1 MKYSSW
7 DTTGGCSLRN
17 IRCLFPSNIKYYKF
31 TITKPPYSSSIYLN
45 CVFRFWSFFFTS
57 LHLNRKCCLSQI
69 FQIRDWDGLTYFWGP
84 RIIFLAAGLC
94 MCVYAPSVKKKRTI
108 YFNLSYCTEIKMVPI
123 IMDYCLFQ
131 FDSLKFFFYM
141 GSLYLTS
148 IFFNVNPQIFQRNRK
163 VHLSNCQETNFHNI
177 SNINLIFIRH
187 RNYS

>member
-1 MKYSSW
+1 MCFDFDHSF
-7 DTTGGCSLRN
+7 L
-17 IRCLFPSNIKYYKF
+17 LFY
-31 TITKPPYSSSIYLN
+31 IYT
-45 CVFRFWSFFFTS
+45 W
-57 LHLNRKCCLSQI
+57 NRKCCLSQI

-131 FDSLKFFFYM
+131 FDSLKFFIGVHLHG
-141 GSLYLTS
+141 GSQPNFN
-148 IFFNVNPQIFQRNRK
+148 FFNINPQIFRRNRK
-163 VHLSNCQETNFHNI
+163 VHLTNCLETNFHDI
-177 SNINLIFIRH
+177 SIISLRVIRR